1 MALVFKEF
9 GFPVDRIWNFRGARA
24 ENSMEGGHHIDLK
37 ECVRISLVDCGVPA
51 DNIQVSDIDTYID
64 DRFYSARREGPQTG
78 RNINAVKMV

>member
-1 MALVFKEF
+1 
-9 GFPVDRIWNFRGARA
+9 
-24 ENSMEGGHHIDLK
+24 MEGGHHIDLK
-37 ECVRISLVDCGVPA
+37 ECVRISLVDCGVTA